1 MAGRSTAR
9 RTETGRSH
17 PARPTGRGWSE
28 PTATGL
34 RVEGGESPAPGAI
47 LALAPPA
54 SRGEP
59 ASSAAPAVVVA
70 PASAAGAPVPEVVV
84 VRDAVPDGAAAPLPV
99 VETDL
104 SARACPHPFAAR
116 VSLSVVASLVLH
128 AGAAAAFAWLS
139 WAAPPPI
146 SAGEEGIPVELV
158 VAADTGAAAQQE
170 AASGRHES
178 ETPSTDS
185 EALRKVEAPPAE
197 TPPEPA
203 AAEPVETA
211 TDAPPVAQP
220 DPVTTAERIL
230 DQLPPPPMPETLP
243 ILDRPAEPVVAEAP
257 PPAPVVPAEP
267 PQPVAPAETAQ
278 KAETPEPT
286 EVQAAV
292 APPVVEPPPAP
303 AVQPP
308 SPAAPPPVPQVE
320 RPQPRREAT
329 RPPPTRRAAPTTR
342 ESRRPTREVAAAPQ
356 RERPS
361 RAARQAEARASV
373 AERGEGAGQRNRRQ
387 SDATGTT
394 GASTVAAVAAWRQRV
409 LAHLARHKV
418 YPEQARDRGIRGRTG
433 IAFTLTANGS
443 VASVSIASSSGAP
456 ILDQATLAM
465 VRRAQPFPPN
475 PAGGSASFTAGIN
488 YSLY

>member
-17 PARPTGRGWSE
+17 PARPSGRGASE
-28 PTATGL
+28 PVFAGL
-34 RVEGGESPAPGAI
+34 RAGLPDAGLPPAI
-47 LALAPPA
+47 VTLALPA
-54 SRGEP
+54 VRGEP
-59 ASSAAPAVVVA
+59 ATAAAPEVVVA
-70 PASAAGAPVPEVVV
+70 PAPAATASVPDVVV
-84 VRDAVPDGAAAPLPV
+84 VRDPAPEEVAAPLPV

-104 SARACPHPFAAR
+104 SARGCPHPFAAR
-116 VSLSVVASLVLH
+116 VSLSLAASMLLH
-128 AGAAAAFAWLS
+128 AGAAAAFVWLS
-139 WAAPPPI
+139 WTAPPPI

-158 VAADTGAAAQQE
+158 VAADTGSASQQE

-178 ETPSTDS
+178 QTPSTDS
-185 EALRKVEAPPAE
+185 QAVQKVEAPPAE
-197 TPPEPA
+197 TPAEPA

-211 TDAPPVAQP
+211 TDEPPVAHP

-230 DQLPPPPMPETLP
+230 DQLPPPPMPDTLP
-243 ILDRPAEPVVAEAP
+243 ILDRPAEPLLAEMPP
-257 PPAPVVPAEP
+257 PPAPVAAAEP

-292 APPVVEPPPAP
+292 APPAVEPPPAP
-303 AVQPP
+303 TVQPP
-308 SPAAPPPVPQVE
+308 PPVVTPPVPRAE
-320 RPQPRREAT
+320 QPRREAT
-329 RPPPTRRAAPTTR
+329 RPPPTRREAPTTR
-342 ESRRPTREVAAAPQ
+342 ERRRPTREVAAVPQ

-373 AERGEGAGQRNRRQ
+373 AERGEGAGQRNRQ
-387 SDATGTT
+387 ESNATGST